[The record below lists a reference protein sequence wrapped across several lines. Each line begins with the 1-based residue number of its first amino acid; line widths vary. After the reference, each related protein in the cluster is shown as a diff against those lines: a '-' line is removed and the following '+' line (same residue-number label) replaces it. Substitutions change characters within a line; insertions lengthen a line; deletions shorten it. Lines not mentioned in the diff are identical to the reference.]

1 MNFKNTWLVGLVS
14 AALIAATTRWEGTR
28 YVPYQDVADV
38 WTVCDGYAGKD
49 VIRNKTYTPAEC
61 TALLTTQLKSKGE
74 EVLKCT
80 NVPLN
85 QNQFNA
91 FTLFTYN
98 VGGEAFCRSSLL
110 KKLNTGDYAGACN
123 GLLAWD
129 MADGKVVSGLLARRK
144 FERDWCLR
152 PIVAEAAEVAK

>member
-1 MNFKNTWLVGLVS
+1 MGVITDKDLHECAVRELAMRRGVYPKFVRSGRMTQEQADAQLVDDIQWAVGV
-14 AALIAATTRWEGTR
+14 
-28 YVPYQDVADV
+28 V
-38 WTVCDGYAGKD
+38 
-49 VIRNKTYTPAEC
+49 N
-61 TALLTTQLKSKGE
+61 SK
-74 EVLKCT
+74 VKA
-80 NVPLN
+80 PLN

-110 KKLNTGDYAGACN
+110 KKLNAGDYAGACN

-129 MADGKVVSGLLARRK
+129 RADGKVVPGLLARRK

-152 PIVAEAAEVAK
+152 PVVKEVAEAAEVTQ